1 MIRRPPRSTLFP
13 YTTLFRSLSSS
24 CRFWRTQLSEHDHF
38 PAFCRRSV
46 DRRNLWSAFPARRS
60 WLWFLHGMGARIRNL
75 LVVFR
80 AVDNLATRFR
90 NAPVLVGGARN
101 RGIRLVGGTP
111 FVRPNSRR
119 CVRHHR
125 QDLGSF

>member
-24 CRFWRTQLSEHDHF
+24 GRFWRTQLSEHDHF

-60 WLWFLHGMGARIRNL
+60 WLWFLHGMGTRIRNL

-80 AVDNLATRFR
+80 AVDNLATRFP
-90 NAPVLVGGARN
+90 NATGLFGAARKL
-101 RGIRLVGGTP
+101 GLRLFGRTH
-111 FVRPNSRR
+111 FVWTNSRR
-119 CVRHHR
+119 CVRHH
-125 QDLGSF
+125 